1 MMVFIIMS
9 EEKWEKDQIILY
21 EKLQEKYKGND
32 LFEALEDVQLAICG
46 VMEALER
53 GEYEI
58 VKKKK

>member
-1 MMVFIIMS
+1 MS
-9 EEKWEKDQIILY
+9 EEKWEKEQVIMY
-21 EKLQEKYKGND
+21 ENLQKKYKGND
-32 LFEALEDVQLAICG
+32 LFEALEDVQLAISG